1 MFYQNNMEEQATE
14 GINDI
19 LKRYYFNNKQGFQS
33 LEKFYR
39 TLRQEGVKVTKKQV
53 QQWLKT
59 QPAYEETT
67 RPRKPAVF
75 NTIWADFP
83 GQNYQMD
90 TMFMT
95 NYVYA
100 GFKYIL
106 LVIDVHSRYLGAF
119 PMKDKKTAN
128 YVRAFREIIED
139 QFDGIWPKSLNCD
152 NEYNTNTFR
161 GFLDENGHSR
171 QLFTSGSAV

>member
-119 PMKDKKTAN
+119 SMKDKKTAN